1 MLNPKGRELAVPEL
15 GKEMHRCTGS
25 REAMSTIAHLGN
37 PSGIGLV
44 RNA

>member
-15 GKEMHRCTGS
+15 GKEMRRCAGS
-25 REAMSTIAHLGN
+25 REATSMVVHLGN